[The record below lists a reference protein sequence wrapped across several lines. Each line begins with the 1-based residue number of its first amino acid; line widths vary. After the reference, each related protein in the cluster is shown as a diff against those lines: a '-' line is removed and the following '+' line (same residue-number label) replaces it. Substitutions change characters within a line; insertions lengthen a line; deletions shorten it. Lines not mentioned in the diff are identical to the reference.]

1 MIKLSVVI
9 PIYNEE
15 ALLKTVFDRF
25 KNLVEQMHDCCGVER
40 SKIEL
45 IFVNDGSTDQSL
57 PQLIDFATENRHV
70 MCINLARNFG
80 HQLAITAGINA
91 SSGDAVVVIDG
102 DLQDPPEFIINLYQ
116 KHLEGV
122 DVVYA
127 IRKRRFGESWFKLLT
142 AKCFYKMISLLSKTE
157 VIQNVGDFRLMSRR
171 VVNVFNQMPE
181 QHRFIRG
188 MIPWVGF
195 KQEGLL
201 YEREKRYQGKTKF
214 SIKHMINFSMDGI
227 TSFSTIP
234 LRLVGIL
241 GIVVSILGALY
252 ASYVLYEK
260 VIQNSTIQGWTSL
273 MIIILVMG
281 GAQLICLGVIGE
293 YIARIHDQVKHR
305 PLYVIEKT
313 YKKLES

>member
-1 MIKLSVVI
+1 MKQI
-9 PIYNEE
+9 
-15 ALLKTVFDRF
+15 
-25 KNLVEQMHDCCGVER
+25 
-40 SKIEL
+40 
-45 IFVNDGSTDQSL
+45 
-57 PQLIDFATENRHV
+57 
-70 MCINLARNFG
+70 
-80 HQLAITAGINA
+80 
-91 SSGDAVVVIDG
+91 
-102 DLQDPPEFIINLYQ
+102 IINLYQ

-241 GIVVSILGALY
+241 GIGVSILGALY